1 VSDSFEP
8 FELVEYAR
16 QRWRAPVVVIGCAL
30 AAALVLSLI
39 LPKEY
44 TATASMI
51 IEPPAG
57 SDARIS
63 TAVSPVYLESLKTYE
78 QFASSDSLFAR
89 ACDKFHLLS
98 GPDAPSI
105 ESFKRKVLRVTKP
118 KETKVLQIT
127 ATLSDPK
134 QAQRLVQ
141 YLAEETANLNQSVAR
156 GSENEML
163 DRARKQATQATTELQ
178 QARAGL
184 AAAAASGAES
194 LLQAQV
200 TELSK
205 LESDIRS
212 QLVDANSLIAEYT
225 ARESA
230 LANTTPSPAELSMV
244 RQEVAAQRAKAASL
258 AASRDAVARDLG
270 AKSAALVQTKV
281 RQDQAD
287 EQFRIA
293 QNSYDAAAK
302 RLLEV
307 DAAAGTRAEQLRII
321 DSGIVPQRP
330 SFPNLPLNC
339 AAAVLIGLVTSAGYL
354 VMRFGLERQRARFA
368 RASFRVARGGGD

>member
-16 QRWRAPVVVIGCAL
+16 QRWRAPVLVIGCAL
-30 AAALVLSLI
+30 AGALVLSLV

-141 YLAEETANLNQSVAR
+141 YLAEETTNLNQSVAR

-163 DRARKQATQATTELQ
+163 DRARKQAAQATTELQ
-178 QARAGL
+178 QARAGM
-184 AAAAASGAES
+184 AAATASGEES

-205 LESDIRS
+205 LESDVRS

-230 LANTTPSPAELSMV
+230 LANTTPSPPELSMV
-244 RQEVAAQRAKAASL
+244 RQELAAQRAKAASL
-258 AASRDAVARDLG
+258 TASRDSVARDLT
-270 AKSAALVQTKV
+270 AKSAVLVQAKV
-281 RQDQAD
+281 RQEQAD

-307 DAAAGTRAEQLRII
+307 DAAAGTREEQLRII
-321 DSGIVPQRP
+321 DPGIVPQHP
-330 SFPNLPLNC
+330 SFPNLLLNC
-339 AAAVLIGLVTSAGYL
+339 AAALLIGLVISMGYL